1 MKNRKAESPGV
12 SQSYPHHGWSVLLAG
27 IVATF
32 MTTPGQTVGV
42 APFIDHIASDLA
54 LTRAE
59 VLVCYSL
66 GTLFGV
72 LPAPLIGR
80 LADRYGPRRVIA
92 VIVLAVSAAC
102 LAMALVQGQAT
113 LAAAF
118 TFLRG
123 SATGGLGLVSGQMI
137 NLWFV
142 RYRGRA
148 NAVSMMG
155 LALGGLIIP
164 GLSEQITAAFG
175 WRASYMALGMGVL
188 AIMLPVGLLFF
199 RNHPVTYDA
208 LPDFGRPTDAK
219 SPALSGSFTVRQ
231 ALRAPMMWYFLAIA
245 VVVNAVG
252 TALVLDYLRLLD
264 EAGIARAAA
273 ISLLGMVPIM
283 QVIAVIAGGL
293 LIDRLGTR
301 PTGLIGLATN
311 ALAVLCVMVWADL
324 LGGAAYVALL
334 GLSLG
339 TLQVVQGAAMA
350 EHFGTR
356 ALGALRGII
365 FVIGALGA
373 AAGPLIFAVW
383 SAQTGYLVFLA
394 LVSTAVLLGMFSPRP
409 QWRKGQRC

>member
-1 MKNRKAESPGV
+1 MNNGTDEPAMPARRKLHPGWLV
-12 SQSYPHHGWSVLLAG
+12 MLAG
-27 IVATF
+27 LVATF

-54 LTRAE
+54 LTRNE
-59 VLVCYSL
+59 VLTYYSL

-72 LPAPLIGR
+72 LPAPFIGR
-80 LADRYGPRRVIA
+80 LADRFGPRRVITFA
-92 VIVLAVSAAC
+92 VVAVSAAC
-102 LAMALVQGQAT
+102 LAMALVQGPVT

-148 NAVSMMG
+148 NAVSMLG

-175 WRASYMALGMGVL
+175 WRVSYMVLGAGVL
-188 AIMLPVGLLFF
+188 AIMLPIGLLFF
-199 RNHPVTYDA
+199 RNHPSAYKST
-208 LPDFGRPTDAK
+208 PDFGRTPDDKA
-219 SPALSGSFTVRQ
+219 PVISGSLTVSE
-231 ALRAPMMWYFLAIA
+231 ALRAPMMWYFLDVA
-245 VVVNAVG
+245 VVLNAVG
-252 TALVLDYLRLLD
+252 TALVLDHLRLLD
-264 EAGIARAAA
+264 AEGIDRSAA
-273 ISLLGMVPIM
+273 ISLLGIVPMM
-283 QVIAVIAGGL
+283 QVIAVIGGGL

-301 PTGLIGLATN
+301 ATGLIGLAIN
-311 ALAVLCVMVWADL
+311 GLAIVCVVARPDL

-350 EHFGTR
+350 EHFGMR
-356 ALGALRGII
+356 AMGALRGIV
-365 FVIGALGA
+365 FVVGAFGA

-383 SAQTGYLVFLA
+383 SPETGYAAFLTLVGVA
-394 LVSTAVLLGMFSPRP
+394 ALLGIFSPAPHAARN
-409 QWRKGQRC
+409 R